1 MYRILP
7 TILACCCGLAGLVMG
22 DTAARIAATGT
33 VTDQQLAILAAAGL
47 AVVGSAVGVVTTTLD
62 NGRR

>member
-1 MYRILP
+1 
-7 TILACCCGLAGLVMG
+7 MG

-33 VTDQQLAILAAAGL
+33 VTDQQLAILGAAGL
-47 AVVGSAVGVVTTTLD
+47 AVVGSAAGVVTTTLD